1 MLKAVAEKRLF
12 CLVKPEN
19 LQSRGLL
26 NGASYSITC
35 QVSHSHRLGTSK
47 RETQPVGFGGIFMED
62 AEAYLLNNLE
72 TIWWYPV
79 TRTLS

>member
-1 MLKAVAEKRLF
+1 MVVEKGLF
-12 CLVKPEN
+12 CLVKLVN
-19 LQSRGLL
+19 LQNKRLL

-47 RETQPVGFGGIFMED
+47 RETQPVGFGRIFMED
-62 AEAYLLNNLE
+62 VEAYLLNNLE